1 MRCIYTMGYYSAV
14 EKGEAM
20 DSAGKWKKL
29 EKTILSKVIQTEKDK
44 HYVLSFSGGS
54 NSESSDVNT

>member
-1 MRCIYTMGYYSAV
+1 MGYYSAV

-29 EKTILSKVIQTEKDK
+29 EKTILSKVSQTEKDK
-44 HYVLSFSGGS
+44 HCMLSFSGGS